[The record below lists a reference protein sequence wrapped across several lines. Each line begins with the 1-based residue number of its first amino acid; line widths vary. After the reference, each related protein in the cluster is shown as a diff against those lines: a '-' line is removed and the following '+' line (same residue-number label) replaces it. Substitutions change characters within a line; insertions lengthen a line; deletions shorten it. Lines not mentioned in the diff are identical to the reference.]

1 MNNPSGRPRDG
12 RIDDAVLTAAAE
24 LLTEVGYA
32 ELTVAAIADRA
43 GTSRP
48 AVYRRWPSKAHLVH
62 EATFRDSVTAG
73 APRTGS
79 FAEDLHE
86 LVRRTAELLTTPMA
100 RIAVPGLIAEAAT
113 DPVIHQRLL
122 ERFSAGGW
130 RGLDAT
136 LAAAVAGGELD
147 AEVDALVMLEMVIGS
162 ALAAT
167 LTRGPDGLTPDWV
180 AKTARILLNGVRPAN
195 YRRNSDDS

>member
-1 MNNPSGRPRDG
+1 MNKPLGRPRDA

-32 ELTVAAIADRA
+32 EVTMAAIADRA

-48 AVYRRWPSKAHLVH
+48 AVYRRWPGKAHLVH
-62 EATFRDSVTAG
+62 EATFRDSVTVG

-79 FAEDLHE
+79 FAEDLTE
-86 LVRRTAELLTTPMA
+86 LVRRIAALLTTPLA

-113 DPVIHQRLL
+113 DPVIHRRLL
-122 ERFSAGGW
+122 ERFSAEGW

-136 LAAAVAGGELD
+136 LAAAVESGELD
-147 AEVDALVMLEMVIGS
+147 AEVDALVMLEMVIGA

-180 AKTARILLNGVRPAN
+180 DKTARILLNGVRPAN
-195 YRRNSDDS
+195 HEATS

>member
-1 MNNPSGRPRDG
+1 MSNPIGRPRDA
-12 RIDDAVLTAAAE
+12 RIDDAVLDAAAE
-24 LLTEVGYA
+24 LLAEVGYA
-32 ELTVAAIADRA
+32 EMTVAAIAERA

-62 EATFRDSVTAG
+62 EATFRDDVTAG

-86 LVRRTAELLTTPMA
+86 LVRRIAELLTTPLA
-100 RIAVPGLIAEAAT
+100 RLAVPGLIAEAAT

-122 ERFSAGGW
+122 ERFSAQSW

-136 LAAAVAGGELD
+136 LAAAVESGDLD
-147 AEVDALVMLEMVIGS
+147 AGVDALVLLEMVVGS

-180 AKTARILLNGVRPAN
+180 ARTARILLNGVRPAN
-195 YRRNSDDS
+195 HEATS